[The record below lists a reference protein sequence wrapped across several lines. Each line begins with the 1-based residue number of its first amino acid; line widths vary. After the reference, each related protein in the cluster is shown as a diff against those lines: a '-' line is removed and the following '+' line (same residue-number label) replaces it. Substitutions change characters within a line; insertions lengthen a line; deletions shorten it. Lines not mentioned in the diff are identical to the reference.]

1 MNAVYEK
8 VTQRIIEQLQKG
20 VVPWRKSWRGQS
32 AANWI
37 TQKPYRGINRLL
49 LDGGEYISFK
59 QCSEHNGKVKKGAKS
74 NFIVFWKWYEKEI
87 EKDGEITVEKL
98 PVLRYYNVFHID
110 DCEGIETRVKWN
122 ENNLRNVSVDEVIH
136 DYISS
141 QNIALKTVTGS
152 NKAYYRPSD
161 DSILLPDI
169 KQFKDTSSYYSV
181 VLHELIHSTG
191 NKARLDRIRSTA
203 FASKEYSIEELV
215 AEIGSSMLMAE
226 LGIEQADTFENSV
239 AYINSWIE
247 VLQSDNRMIIT
258 AASRAE
264 KAVEMILGEGVYED
278 VE

>member
-8 VTQRIIEQLQKG
+8 VTQRIIEQLQEG
-20 VVPWRKSWRGQS
+20 VVPWRKPWKGQS

-59 QCSEHNGKVKKGAKS
+59 QCSEHKGKVKKGAKS
-74 NFIVFWKWYEKEI
+74 NFIVFWKWYEKEV

-110 DCEGIETRVKWN
+110 DCEGIESRVKWN
-122 ENNLRNVSVDEVIH
+122 ENNRRNTSVDEMIH
-136 DYISS
+136 DYINS

-191 NKARLDRIRSTA
+191 SNARLDRIKSTT

-226 LGIEQADTFENSV
+226 LGIEQVDTFENSV

-264 KAVEMILGEGVYED
+264 KAVEMILGKGVYED
-278 VE
+278 AE

>member
-20 VVPWRKSWRGQS
+20 VVPWRKSWKGQS
-32 AANWI
+32 AVNWN
-37 TQKPYRGINRLL
+37 TRKLYRGINRLL
-49 LDGGEYISFK
+49 LDDGEYLTFK
-59 QCSEHNGKVKKGAKS
+59 QCVDGKGKVKKGAKS
-74 NFIVFWKWYEKEI
+74 NIIVFWKWYEKEV

-110 DCEGIETRVKWN
+110 DCEGIESRVKWN
-122 ENNLRNVSVDEVIH
+122 ENNLRNVSVDEMVH
-136 DYISS
+136 DYINS

-152 NKAYYRPSD
+152 NKACYRPSD

-203 FASKEYSIEELV
+203 FASEEYSIEELV
-215 AEIGSSMLMAE
+215 AEIGSSMLMSK
-226 LGIEQADTFENSV
+226 LGIEQPDTFENSV
-239 AYINSWIE
+239 SYINSWIE
-247 VLQSDNRMIIT
+247 VLQSDSRMIIT

-264 KAVEMILGEGVYED
+264 KAVEMILGKGVYED
-278 VE
+278 AE